1 MTGVLRTLC
10 GLAVVLVSA
19 SLPSQNPDMPPKIAI
34 LAYQRFS
41 AGTVPDAMTVRTS
54 QLEAIEQT
62 GLFDWTT
69 VVALR
74 SGASVRVE
82 SFDGMVQQGQFLRAD
97 TDHLTVTVARRP
109 VDIRR
114 AEVRRLYQMSE
125 RKFGRFALRG
135 LVIGATGG
143 ATLGAV
149 AAETNKAQWSALMAL
164 GWGAIGAVIG
174 AINGLNR
181 DGVLVYE
188 AQAPKSN

>member
-1 MTGVLRTLC
+1 MFSRLPLTVGCWV
-10 GLAVVLVSA
+10 GLLAIVIA
-19 SLPSQNPDMPPKIAI
+19 AQPS
-34 LAYQRFS
+34 
-41 AGTVPDAMTVRTS
+41 
-54 QLEAIEQT
+54 
-62 GLFDWTT
+62 DWAT
-69 VVALR
+69 VVTLR

-82 SFDGMVQQGQFLRAD
+82 SSDGMVQQGQFLLAD

-125 RKFGRFALRG
+125 RKVGRFALRG

-181 DGVLVYE
+181 DRVLVYE
-188 AQAPKSN
+188 AQTPKSN